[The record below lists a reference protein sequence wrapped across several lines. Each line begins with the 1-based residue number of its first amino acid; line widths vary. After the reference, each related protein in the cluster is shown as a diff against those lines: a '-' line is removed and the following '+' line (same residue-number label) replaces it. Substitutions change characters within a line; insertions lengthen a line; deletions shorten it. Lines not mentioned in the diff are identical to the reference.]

1 MLPNPVWYLSVVVM
15 AAGQLAFRG
24 GWRWLRFGV
33 LGVLGVLENSE
44 GQEGYL
50 TNAAEQG

>member
-1 MLPNPVWYLSVVVM
+1 
-15 AAGQLAFRG
+15 
-24 GWRWLRFGV
+24 V

-50 TNAAEQG
+50 TNAAVQGSFFDSL